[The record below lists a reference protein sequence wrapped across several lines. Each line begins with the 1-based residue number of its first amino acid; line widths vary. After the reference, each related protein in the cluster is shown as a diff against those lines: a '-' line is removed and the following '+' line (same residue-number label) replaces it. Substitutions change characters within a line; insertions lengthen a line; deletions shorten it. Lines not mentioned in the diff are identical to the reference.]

1 MPIKSMTGYGRA
13 TLTLG
18 ATEMTLEASTVNRR
32 TLELHISAP
41 PEWTTLEH
49 LLAPCI
55 RAHITRGKL
64 TLQIQPSLTA
74 NATANAL
81 LWDPDALRETLAKL
95 SRQAAAHNL
104 PFNPDAHLLLRLAEL
119 HRARRENLPPLD
131 APGTQSALKA
141 ALHTALSHLAAMRA
155 QEGRHLETDLRARIH
170 TLQTHTTQIT
180 THSDGILPRHR
191 TALFARLQQAGL
203 DLDPADERVLK
214 EIALFADR
222 CDITEE
228 TTRLHSHYAQFLAIL
243 DEAQEIGRKLD
254 FLCQEIN
261 RELNT
266 IGSKAN
272 HLPITRLVIEGK
284 NELERI
290 REQVQNIE

>member
-55 RAHITRGKL
+55 RQHITRGKL
-64 TLQIQPSLTA
+64 TLSIQPTP
-74 NATANAL
+74 ATAAATNAL
-81 LWDPDALRETLAKL
+81 TWDPDALKETLAKL
-95 SRQAAAHNL
+95 TLQAITHHI
-104 PFNPDAHLLLRLAEL
+104 PFQPDAPLLLRLAEL
-119 HRARRENLPPLD
+119 HRTRRETLPALD
-131 APGTQSALKA
+131 APGIQDALKT
-141 ALHTALSHLAAMRA
+141 ALHTALTQLAAMRM
-155 QEGRHLETDLRARIH
+155 QEGGHLEADLRTRIH

-180 THSDGILPRHR
+180 THSADILPRHR
-191 TALFARLQQAGL
+191 TALLARLQQAGL
-203 DLDPADERVLK
+203 NLDPADERVLK
-214 EIALFADR
+214 ELALFADR
-222 CDITEE
+222 CDVTEE
-228 TTRLHSHYAQFLAIL
+228 TTRLHSHYAQFLACL
-243 DEAQEIGRKLD
+243 DEAQETGRKLD

-272 HLPITRLVIEGK
+272 HLAITRLVIEGK